1 MVRSGGAPAAG
12 FTQKLLCLNRVYALD
27 PDAVLRFDVLRLSSS
42 SDQIRIKLITNEEGW
57 VLMDRPLLRVSHCAQ
72 CPLIDVM

>member
-42 SDQIRIKLITNEEGW
+42 SDQLRIKLITNEDGSSW
-57 VLMDRPLLRVSHCAQ
+57 IDCFCVSATVLSVH
-72 CPLIDVM
+72 